1 MSILKIDSKLPIS
14 GEDIKYEHIVH
25 LFDKHKLR
33 EVNILYLNNTE
44 LTSIPKSISYFKH
57 LSELYINI
65 TKKPKTSE
73 AQLKAIKTYYSKKSD
88 YVCEMKKKYYEK
100 MKQNPE
106 WVEKKNKISKENYH
120 KKKMLAQTAIN

>member
-1 MSILKIDSKLPIS
+1 MAQLQEILSKEELLIKS
-14 GEDIKYEHIVH
+14 KEELVDII
-25 LFDKHKLR
+25 
-33 EVNILYLNNTE
+33 
-44 LTSIPKSISYFKH
+44 
-57 LSELYINI
+57 SELYINI

-73 AQLKAIKTYYSKKSD
+73 AQLKAIKNYYSKKSD

-120 KKKMLAQTAIN
+120 KKKMLAQTEIN